1 MKYAWIEA
9 DKIRDICHG
18 DPAECYHPDV
28 AKFYDTLVPD
38 DAVNGDGLVNGTL
51 VKPEP
56 APPAPPAPRVWD
68 AASIRVHLM
77 LAEKV
82 KWDNNT
88 VPEIVT
94 AKQELEVPK
103 QLAETTEII
112 NMLVLC
118 GTISQTSADKI
129 LSDN

>member
-9 DKIRDICHG
+9 DKIRDICYG
-18 DPAECYHPDV
+18 DPAACYHPDV

-38 DAVNGDGLVNGTL
+38 DAVNGDGWVNGTL

-56 APPAPPAPRVWD
+56 APPAPPVPRVWD
-68 AASIRVHLM
+68 AASIRVHLT
-77 LAEKV
+77 LVEKV
-82 KWDNNT
+82 KWDNNA

-118 GTISQTSADKI
+118 GAISQASADKI